1 MIYHVTNR
9 SIADFIIFNDD
20 EEFMRMT
27 MAIRYYRSG
36 KPIMSLSQFLKLAQ
50 PNYKENEP
58 HSVNILAYCLMP
70 THIHLLLK
78 EIEGNGIS
86 KFINNTLNSYTRYFN
101 LKHKRKGSLWE
112 GKSKK
117 IEMNS
122 DEQLLHTTRY
132 IHLNPVTAY
141 IVNKPEDWQYSS
153 YREYMNEIDDKKRI
167 CKYSNEIDIGREQYM
182 RFTEDQIPYQREL
195 AKIKARMTIV

>member
-1 MIYHVTNR
+1 MIYHVTNK
-9 SIADFIIFNDD
+9 SIADFVTFNNE
-20 EEFMRMT
+20 EEFMRMII
-27 MAIRYYRSG
+27 AIRYYRSK

-50 PNYKENEP
+50 PNFKENDP

-78 EIEGNGIS
+78 EIEENGIS
-86 KFINNTLNSYTRYFN
+86 KFINNTFNSYARYFN
-101 LKHKRKGSLWE
+101 LKHKRKGPLWE

-117 IEMNS
+117 IKINS

-141 IVNKPEDWQYSS
+141 LVNKPEDWPYSS
-153 YREYMNEIDDKKRI
+153 YHEYMNDIDAEDRI
-167 CKYSNEIDIGREQYM
+167 CKYSNEIDMGREQYM
-182 RFTEDQIPYQREL
+182 KFAEDQIPYQREL
-195 AKIKARMTIV
+195 AKIKARMKIT